1 MLISAKTLLAIL
13 PIPFF
18 FHFYEYHS
26 HLIGKEAE
34 LLYQVFLVS
43 IIIVGI
49 ITRKMTLPFF
59 FWRNVAMIL
68 ISLLLG
74 HLFIADDRSWF
85 QPFGRDV
92 AILFIS
98 LIYIIGQLV
107 VRGIIKVA
115 KNL

>member
-26 HLIGKEAE
+26 HLLGKEAE
-34 LLYQVFLVS
+34 LLFQVFLVL
-43 IIIVGI
+43 IFIVGI
-49 ITRKMTLPFF
+49 MTRKMTLSFF
-59 FWRNVAMIL
+59 FWANVVMIIL
-68 ISLLLG
+68 SLLLG
-74 HLFIADDRSWF
+74 NLFITNDRSWF

-98 LIYIIGQLV
+98 LVYIAGQVV
-107 VRGIIKVA
+107 VRGIIKIA